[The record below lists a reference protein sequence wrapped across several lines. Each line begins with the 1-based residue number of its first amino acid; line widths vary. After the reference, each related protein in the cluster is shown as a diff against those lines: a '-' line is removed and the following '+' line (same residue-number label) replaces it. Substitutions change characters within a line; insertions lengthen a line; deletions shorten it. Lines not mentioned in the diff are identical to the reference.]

1 MNLLATELSFDAGKW
16 HVLYIGYI
24 INLIAHKVLFG
35 SDVELFEEEHEASIT
50 TELVKLVS

>member
-1 MNLLATELSFDAGKW
+1 
-16 HVLYIGYI
+16 VLYIGYI